1 MAISRGCWPF
11 RGLFHGRPFRAPRDP
26 RRTYRKARPASMR
39 SSSASNSSH
48 GPLGRLKT
56 TLAAAALREARTVRS
71 GGGCRRREQGYAF
84 APLRMGHQKP
94 FRFKLIK
101 RLTDGSPADAAFLGY
116 ARLADPI
123 PAAEFSVTDA
133 LADEVDD
140 LFAVCRFIKLL
151 HRLTIVR
158 WRRPIVN
165 AVSYVS
171 DTK

>member
-1 MAISRGCWPF
+1 MPS
-11 RGLFHGRPFRAPRDP
+11 
-26 RRTYRKARPASMR
+26 
-39 SSSASNSSH
+39 
-48 GPLGRLKT
+48 
-56 TLAAAALREARTVRS
+56 
-71 GGGCRRREQGYAF
+71 REQGYAF

-151 HRLTIVR
+151 HRS
-158 WRRPIVN
+158 P
-165 AVSYVS
+165 
-171 DTK
+171 